1 MRKRAIKMFLTTV
14 MVIVLAMTL
23 SPQTASAKDCNSYD
37 YGNVTESEW
46 QCVKNY
52 VHSKGYSLPI
62 DSGEVSLPAEFGV
75 KYNYDKKGKE
85 LKFITKS
92 PWLAPCFIIDKLTP
106 SYVNEA
112 MQQCRGRALA
122 PGSN

>member
-1 MRKRAIKMFLTTV
+1 MRKRAIKMFIATV
-14 MVIVLAMTL
+14 MVVVLAMTL
-23 SPQTASAKDCNSYD
+23 SPPTASATTDCKPYD
-37 YGNVTESEW
+37 YPNVTESEW
-46 QCVKNY
+46 QCVKDY
-52 VHSKGYSLPI
+52 VQSKGYSLPE
-62 DSGEVSLPAEFGV
+62 DSGEVSLPAYYGV

-92 PWLAPCFIIDKLTP
+92 SLAPCFIIDKLTP
-106 SYVNEA
+106 RYVNEA